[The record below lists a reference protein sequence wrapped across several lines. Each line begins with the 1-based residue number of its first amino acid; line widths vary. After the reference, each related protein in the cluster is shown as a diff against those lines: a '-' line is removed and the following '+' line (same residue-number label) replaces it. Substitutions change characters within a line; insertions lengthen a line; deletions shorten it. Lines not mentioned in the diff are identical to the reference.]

1 MKLTTDHRVEDIRW
15 LSAETFV
22 VRTERKGQ
30 TLRAGQCFSI
40 GTRNAA
46 INREYSIYSAE
57 GDPYLEFLVRRVEG
71 GAVSSALAHLTAG
84 DIVQISGPYGSFCL
98 SEGDITERHFVFVA
112 SGTGIAPF
120 ASFVRTFPQLD
131 YWLFHGVRHESETY
145 DQDFY
150 ASERYVPCISQ
161 PLSGDS
167 RRVTQA
173 LSQVEMD
180 TESLYYLC
188 GNRNMITDTVTVLRD
203 AGVPGGNIFMETFF

>member
-1 MKLTTDHRVEDIRW
+1 M
-15 LSAETFV
+15 

-30 TLRAGQCFSI
+30 ELRAGQCFSI

-71 GAVSSALAHLTAG
+71 GAVSSALARLTAG
-84 DIVQISGPYGSFCL
+84 DLVQISGPYGSFCL
-98 SEGDITERHFVFVA
+98 SDGDVTHRRFVFVA

-120 ASFVRTFPQLD
+120 ASFVRTYPQLN
-131 YWLFHGVRHESETY
+131 YRLFHGVRHESETY
-145 DQDFY
+145 DQALY
-150 ASERYVPCISQ
+150 APERYIPCISR
-161 PLSGDS
+161 PHSGDS
-167 RRVTQA
+167 RRVTQV
-173 LSQVEMD
+173 LSQVDMD
-180 TESLYYLC
+180 REALYYLC